1 MQTFLIFLVAAV
13 IILPFIC
20 SPQENF
26 LLKNPYDSLET
37 TYYKQ
42 HYYNRTTP
50 IGIKKSPGF
59 FKQYPDYFEQP
70 GLLKHNWLGYSITG
84 YPYQDYK
91 FSSVA
96 STKEVDLKHL
106 NKRFLYPEWYNTHR
120 KESNYI
126 GYPFYFGG
134 KHNY

>member
-1 MQTFLIFLVAAV
+1 MQNLIIFCVAALV
-13 IILPFIC
+13 LLQFIC
-20 SPQENF
+20 PSTESF

-37 TYYKQ
+37 KHYKQ

-50 IGIKKSPGF
+50 KGIKPGPGF

-91 FSSVA
+91 FSQAA
-96 STKEVDLKHL
+96 SAKQVDLKHL
-106 NKRFLYPEWYNTHR
+106 DKPFLYPDWYHTHR
-120 KESNYI
+120 KEAHYI
-126 GYPFYFGG
+126 GYPFYFHG
-134 KHNY
+134 KQHY